1 MTIFPEKMKAALS
14 PDMLAT
20 DLAGYLVRKDVPFRK
35 AHDISGRVV
44 ALAEREG
51 KPMDQLSKQQVQ
63 EVDKRF
69 GGDVLDCSN
78 YEKGVEYRNEGGTSK
93 AGVKK

>member
-20 DLAGYLVRKDVPFRK
+20 QLAGYLVRKGVPFRK

-51 KPMDQLSKQQVQ
+51 S
-63 EVDKRF
+63 RWTSSA
-69 GGDVLDCSN
+69 SN
-78 YEKGVEYRNEGGTSK
+78 RCRRWTKDSGMMYWTVPIT
-93 AGVKK
+93 KKC